1 MNNKKLLATVVL
13 IILSFSTSLILFLYQ
28 TERMSM
34 EIAQTSAIFFFILFL
49 LFGGFYLY
57 FDLKNLNKK

>member
-13 IILSFSTSLILFLYQ
+13 VILSFSTSLILFLYQ

-34 EIAQTSAIFFFILFL
+34 EIAQTSAIIFFILFL

>member
-13 IILSFSTSLILFLYQ
+13 VILSFSTSLILLLYQ
-28 TERMSM
+28 TDRMSM
-34 EIAQTSAIFFFILFL
+34 EIAQTLAIFFFILFL